1 MKSITPN
8 ILYIF
13 LMTSVL
19 VYGQESNYGSESNS
33 ILNKFGYQ
41 ISLLNLNKYDSN
53 ILKLSPNTTDFSTG
67 LYPSVAITYPFS
79 ANTKLTAQYLFGL
92 EKYASTSF
100 LNTNFNRLG
109 VKLSQYFSPSLSGQ
123 ISGYYIHSDQ
133 PDILT
138 TSSSV
143 YRFATFNQY
152 STSFKMN
159 WFKSSKTLY
168 SLEFSFIQR
177 NYSHLLTITLDKQRD
192 NYNYIALSWLHQIN
206 QTTTASIKLGFINSK
221 SNNLFYGFNRHFF
234 DVSLSHNLGSGFKV
248 QAEDM
253 ISSLRFSNRT
263 LTNDPFTTRNDVIN
277 TFMIG
282 IKKNFNKN
290 IAMNISY
297 YLQKDFSNEPIRQF
311 ISHSINLGIEF
322 VMGKDSYYPDQY
334 YSNELGLG
342 LDNNF
347 GLNKEKATVEQL
359 TNTGYQYLLKGNYDK
374 ALEYSLKAL
383 SLDNNIEQAHINA
396 GISYY
401 KKGMRKEAIIQWES
415 ALKLN
420 PQNDRLKSILEKALV
435 EKKAQ

>member
-1 MKSITPN
+1 
-8 ILYIF
+8 
-13 LMTSVL
+13 VL
-19 VYGQESNYGSESNS
+19 VYGQESNYGSESNN

-53 ILKLSPNTTDFSTG
+53 ILKLSSNTSDFSSG

-79 ANTKLTAQYLFGL
+79 AITKLTAQYLFGL

-152 STSFKMN
+152 STSFKLN
-159 WFKSSKTLY
+159 WLKSSQTLY
-168 SLEFSFIQR
+168 SFEYSFIQR
-177 NYSHLLTITLDKQRD
+177 NYSQLLTITLDKQRD
-192 NYNYIALSWLHQIN
+192 NYNYLAFSWTHQID
-206 QTTTASIKLGFINSK
+206 QITTASVKLGFINSK
-221 SNNLFYGFNRHFF
+221 SNNAYYKFNRQFF

-263 LTNDPFTTRNDVIN
+263 LTNDPLTTRSDVIN

-290 IAMNISY
+290 IALNISY
-297 YLQKDFSNEPIRQF
+297 YLQKDFSNEPIRKF
-311 ISHSINLGIEF
+311 LSHSVNLGVEF

-334 YSNELGLG
+334 YSSELGLG

-359 TNTGYQYLLKGNYDK
+359 TNTGYQYMLKGNYEK

-383 SLDNNIEQAHINA
+383 SLNDNIEQAHINA
-396 GISYY
+396 GIAYY
-401 KKGMRKEAIIQWES
+401 KKGEKMLAATHWKT
-415 ALKLN
+415 ALILN
-420 PQNDRLKSILEKALV
+420 PQNKKLSELIRKLEN
-435 EKKAQ
+435 EINTSKK